1 MIAFI
6 DDHREVY
13 GVEPICKVLPIA
25 PSTYHAQIAQRID
38 PSKRSARAQ
47 RDAEL
52 KIEVQRVFAENFGVY
67 GARKVWRQL
76 RREGFAIARCTV
88 ERLMAS
94 LGLQGAIRGKPVR
107 TTISDKAVPCPL
119 DHVNRQFHAVRPNA
133 LWVSDFS
140 VPQGSGVRDGGW
152 SPAIGLQERVA
163 NHRKRRWSKAG
174 VVSVT
179 EKALQ
184 RRQVGDR
191 KANTREPPFK
201 CRKCSDDVETGE

>member
-1 MIAFI
+1 MI
-6 DDHREVY
+6 DCEHD
-13 GVEPICKVLPIA
+13 LPITKQA
-25 PSTYHAQIAQRID
+25 AALNISRGSVYYLPRPVSAADLALMRRID
-38 PSKRSARAQ
+38 
-47 RDAEL
+47 EL
-52 KIEVQRVFAENFGVY
+52 HLEFPFAGS
-67 GARKVWRQL
+67 RL
-76 RREGFAIARCTV
+76 SRELLAT
-88 ERLMAS
+88 EPD
-94 LGLQGAIRGKPVR
+94 LGDGHQCA
-107 TTISDKAVPCPL
+107 A
-119 DHVNRQFHAVRPNA
+119 
-133 LWVSDFS
+133 
-140 VPQGSGVRDGGW
+140 GSGVRDGGW